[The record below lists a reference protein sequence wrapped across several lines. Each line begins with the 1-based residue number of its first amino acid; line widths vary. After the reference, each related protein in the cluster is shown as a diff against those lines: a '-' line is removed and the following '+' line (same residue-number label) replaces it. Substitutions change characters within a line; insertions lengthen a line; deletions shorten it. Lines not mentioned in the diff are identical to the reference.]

1 MTIGSVKQY
10 TYDENN
16 RLISSNDGHQTTTY
30 AYDANGNMLR
40 SDGEKQQI
48 ISLTPNMIMIRSES
62 FKMMKMNG
70 FNYSMQLKPLMI
82 GMEQC
87 AQQIQCILVFIGQ
100 TAH

>member
-1 MTIGSVKQY
+1 MAK
-10 TYDENN
+10 
-16 RLISSNDGHQTTTY
+16 
-30 AYDANGNMLR
+30 
-40 SDGEKQQI
+40 KQQI

-70 FNYSMQLKPLMI
+70 FNYSMQLKPPMI